1 MPQSITIAAFVLGAV
16 LLLIALLGGNFKI
29 FGAEVSGS
37 PGQGPRMLAGGLGV
51 LFIAIGLL
59 GSLGSSK
66 PDAEQRETP
75 PTHEQG
81 PTTRGSGGSAQP
93 PGVERQSPPEAARPV
108 REELPNIAGEWR
120 DETGSRYQITQNG
133 SRFEFQAFNPGIGV
147 SSRGSG
153 EILGRQLTNSFLID
167 TPQGPARGAGSGSIS
182 ADGRT
187 MIGTFTD
194 AYYGQYSRT
203 LTRVP

>member
-37 PGQGPRMLAGGLGV
+37 AGQGPRTLAGGLGV
-51 LFIAIGLL
+51 LFIAIGLF
-59 GSLGSSK
+59 GSLGSKSE
-66 PDAEQRETP
+66 AEQKGAP

-81 PTTRGSGGSAQP
+81 PTTGGSRGSAQP
-93 PGVERQSPPEAARPV
+93 PPVDPQPPPEAARPA

-120 DETGSRYQITQNG
+120 DEIGSRYQITQNG
-133 SRFEFQAFNPGIGV
+133 SRYEFQAFNALNGV
-147 SSRGSG
+147 GSRGSG
-153 EILGRQLTNSFLID
+153 QILGRQLTNSFLID
-167 TPQGPARGAGSGSIS
+167 TPQGPARGTGSGSIS
-182 ADGRT
+182 ADDRT
-187 MIGTFTD
+187 MVGTFTD
-194 AYYGQYSRT
+194 SYYGQYSHT